1 MVAKKGGTANTNWSK
16 TIRNSNTS
24 QSGEVDEH
32 LRQEAFEIDYDLAR
46 KRKKAAAAL
55 KMKQEGAES
64 RL

>member
-1 MVAKKGGTANTNWSK
+1 MQNRMVAKKGGTANTNWSK

-46 KRKKAAAAL
+46 KKKGNCGTQHAI
-55 KMKQEGAES
+55 G
-64 RL
+64 RR